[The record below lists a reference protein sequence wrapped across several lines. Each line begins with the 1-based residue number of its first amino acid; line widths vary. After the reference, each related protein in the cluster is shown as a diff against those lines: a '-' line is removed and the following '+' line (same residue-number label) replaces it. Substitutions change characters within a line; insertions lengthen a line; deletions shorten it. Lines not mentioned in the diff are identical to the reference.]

1 MAPTIEVT
9 FDEFGW
15 RALTDEARRQGVTI
29 EELVAHATMYYLA
42 DSDTER
48 FSRRVLPGLGDSE
61 SKVSSGDEVRRQV

>member
-1 MAPTIEVT
+1 MARAIEVT

-29 EELVAHATMYYLA
+29 EELVAHAAMYYLA

-48 FSRRVLPGLGDSE
+48 LSRRVLRGVGGSE
-61 SKVSSGDEVRRQV
+61 PKASPDEVQRQG